1 MKDVLEEIK
10 TVLEIITLAVA
21 LITLRK
27 KDIDLK
33 TIYQEYLFQ
42 CKNK

>member
-1 MKDVLEEIK
+1 MYYNINIERVEKVKDVLEEIK

-27 KDIDLK
+27 KD
-33 TIYQEYLFQ
+33 
-42 CKNK
+42 KNKDK

>member
-10 TVLEIITLAVA
+10 TVLEIVTLTVA

-27 KDIDLK
+27 K
-33 TIYQEYLFQ
+33 
-42 CKNK
+42 NKDKDGK

>member
-1 MKDVLEEIK
+1 MK

-27 KDIDLK
+27 KD
-33 TIYQEYLFQ
+33 
-42 CKNK
+42 KNKDK

>member
-27 KDIDLK
+27 KD
-33 TIYQEYLFQ
+33 
-42 CKNK
+42 KNEDK

>member
-1 MKDVLEEIK
+1 MYYNINIERVEKVKDVLEEIK

-27 KDIDLK
+27 ID
-33 TIYQEYLFQ
+33 
-42 CKNK
+42 KNKDK